1 MQKKR
6 DTKNEILALTR
17 ELVQSRG
24 FNAFSYQDLASGL
37 GIRKASVHYHFPSKD
52 DLGVALLE
60 AYQIMMHEWVD
71 SERVSN
77 ASPEQKLDCLF
88 EVQLKIARSGNKICP
103 IGILSSEWNILSNG
117 IRTKLKELMAMREA
131 WLIKLIHEGR
141 ESGVFETSRD
151 PTELAR
157 LVFAGIQGAIQL
169 ARVRR
174 DPGLFEAVARQLK
187 AHLLKKAESVLA
199 A

>member
-1 MQKKR
+1 MSTKR
-6 DTKNEILALTR
+6 DTRSEILKLTR

-24 FNAFSYQDLASGL
+24 FNSFSYQDLASGL

-60 AYQIMMHEWVD
+60 AYQVMMHEWVN
-71 SERVSN
+71 SPRVCN
-77 ASPEQKLDCLF
+77 ASPELKLDCLF
-88 EVQLKIARSGNKICP
+88 AVQLDIARSGNKICP
-103 IGILSSEWNILSNG
+103 IGILSSEWNILSDG
-117 IRTKLKELMAMREA
+117 IRTKLMELMAMREA
-131 WLIKLIHEGR
+131 WFVKLIHEGR
-141 ESGVFETSRD
+141 EAGVFTADRD

-157 LVFAGIQGAIQL
+157 LVFASIQGAIQI

-174 DPGLFEAVARQLK
+174 EPALFEAVARQLK
-187 AHLLKKAESVLA
+187 LHLLKKPEAVQA